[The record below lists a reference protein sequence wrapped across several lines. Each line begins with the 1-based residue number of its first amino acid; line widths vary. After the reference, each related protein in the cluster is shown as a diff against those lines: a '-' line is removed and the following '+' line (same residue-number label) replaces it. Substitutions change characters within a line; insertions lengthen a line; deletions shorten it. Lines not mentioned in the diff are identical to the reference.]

1 MKNKE
6 VAFIFIKNTL
16 TSIVCCIFFMACN
29 RDYLPKPKGYNR
41 IALPDH
47 AYKSIPDTF
56 PYIFEISKYATIL
69 KDSSWMAEKYW
80 LDIFYPEFMA
90 NVQIT
95 YKSVN
100 NSQTLLEEYVNDAFK
115 LTSKHQIKA
124 YSISD
129 NIIQTPNG
137 KTAAIAEL
145 TGEVPSQF
153 QFYITDSTTHF
164 LRGALYFRTA
174 RKNDSLAPVIEYLKK
189 DIIHMLNTLEWNEK
203 IAVKYLQADP

>member
-1 MKNKE
+1 
-6 VAFIFIKNTL
+6 
-16 TSIVCCIFFMACN
+16 MACN
-29 RDYLPKPKGYNR
+29 KVYLPKPKGYNR
-41 IALPDH
+41 IVLPDH
-47 AYKSIPDTF
+47 AYKSMPDTF
-56 PYIFEISKYATIL
+56 PYIFEISQHAMIL

-80 LDIFYPEFMA
+80 LDIFYPELMA

-129 NIIQTPNG
+129 NIIQTPKG
-137 KTAAIAEL
+137 KTAAISEL

-174 RKNDSLAPVIEYLKK
+174 RKNDSLAPIIEYLKK
-189 DIIHMLNTLEWNEK
+189 DVIHMLNTLEWNEK
-203 IAVKYLQADP
+203 IAAKYLQNVP

>member
-1 MKNKE
+1 MKNRG
-6 VAFIFIKNTL
+6 VGSIFIKIIL
-16 TSIVCCIFFMACN
+16 IPIVGCIFFMGCN
-29 RDYLPKPKGYNR
+29 KDYLPKPKGYNR
-41 IALPDH
+41 IVLLDH
-47 AYKSIPDTF
+47 AYKSLPDTF

-80 LDIFYPEFMA
+80 IDIFYPELMA

-100 NSQTLLEEYVNDAFK
+100 NSQTLLEEYINDAFK

-129 NIIQTPNG
+129 NIIKTPNG

-189 DIIHMLNTLEWNEK
+189 DVIHMLNTLEWKEK
-203 IAVKYLQADP
+203 VAEKDHQDVP